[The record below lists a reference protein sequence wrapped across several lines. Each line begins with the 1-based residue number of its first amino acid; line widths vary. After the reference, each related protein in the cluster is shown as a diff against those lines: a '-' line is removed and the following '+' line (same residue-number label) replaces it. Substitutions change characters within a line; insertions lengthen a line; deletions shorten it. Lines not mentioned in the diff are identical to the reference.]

1 MLHNYNIPE
10 SIFLQIIHENGGD
23 QMGENL
29 RKIEDC
35 FLKFAFSKI
44 KKIPSSSSFYRS
56 ASEDKI
62 ILDHKSIYVE

>member
-44 KKIPSSSSFYRS
+44 KKDTIFFFFLQVRIGGQNNIRS
-56 ASEDKI
+56 
-62 ILDHKSIYVE
+62 